1 MRVDQTRK
9 VRMGMV
15 GGGQGAFIGEVH
27 RLAAALDGK
36 IGLVCAAFSRDY
48 KNTKLT
54 GAELGIAQNR
64 LYASYED
71 MMVKEAAL
79 PESERMDFVSI
90 VTPNHMHY
98 PVAVAA
104 LESGFAVLSDKPATA
119 TLDQAQKLAA
129 TVERTGGL
137 FGLTHTYLG
146 YPMVWQAKEMVA
158 RGDLGAIRKIY
169 VEYPQG
175 WLSQNEENGDNK
187 QAAWRTDPA
196 KSGISGC
203 MGDIGTHAH
212 NLAEFVSGQN
222 VSELCADLNTF
233 VEGRRLDDDGAALL
247 RFDGGA
253 SGVLM
258 ASQVCVGEENS
269 LKIRIYGEKGGLEW
283 HQMEPNTLIAK
294 WHGQP
299 AQIFRAGSDHS
310 YLCHEASRRCRTPSG
325 HPEGYLEAFA
335 NLYKDF
341 ASAILAGVAGEAP
354 GVPGIGAGIRGMA
367 FIDAIVK
374 SSNNNSVW
382 TKIEGT
388 IK

>member
-1 MRVDQTRK
+1 MKVDQTRK

-36 IGLVCAAFSRDY
+36 VELVCGAFSRDY
-48 KNTKLT
+48 ENTKLT

-64 LYASYED
+64 LYTSYED
-71 MMVKEAAL
+71 MMIEEAAL
-79 PESERMDFVSI
+79 PASERMDFVSI

-104 LESGFAVLSDKPATA
+104 LEAGFAVLSDKPATA
-119 TLDQAQKLAA
+119 TLDQAQKLAV

-158 RGDLGAIRKIY
+158 RGNLGAIRKIY

-175 WLSQNEENGDNK
+175 WLSQNEESGDNK

-222 VSELCADLNTF
+222 VSEICADLNTF

-299 AQIFRAGSDHS
+299 AQIYRAGSDHS
-310 YLCHEASRRCRTPSG
+310 YLCDEASRRCRTPAG

-335 NLYKDF
+335 NLYRDF
-341 ASAILAGVAGEAP
+341 AAAILDGVTGAAP
-354 GVPGIGAGIRGMA
+354 GVPGIAHGVRGMA
-367 FIDAIVK
+367 FIEAMVS

-388 IK
+388 IR